1 MMDATAKPHGSIW
14 LARLCLLLGAGSI
27 VMALVGAVGAGQ
39 DWWDKLN
46 GLSAVFAAAVVALLG
61 FVFSLIVLLLYRKKG
76 QAIRNLTLIGL
87 VCSVAFLGFIGY
99 WANVGRS
106 VPQIHDITTNLDN
119 PPQFQ
124 VLKLRPDDF
133 ADIPGRGEPKYA
145 GMDAM
150 ERWKVLH
157 RGAYGDLKTVT
168 IDLPVD
174 RVVTLAAEIALE
186 RGWEVALTKP
196 DEGRVEAV
204 DTVSLFRFK
213 DDVVIR
219 VQPGPGGLSS
229 EVDVRSVSRVGRSDL
244 GVNAKRIRSFLS
256 DLQAAADKG

>member
-1 MMDATAKPHGSIW
+1 MDATAKPHGSIW
-14 LARLCLLLGAGSI
+14 LARLCLLLGAGAI
-27 VMALVGAVGAGQ
+27 VMALAGAIGAGQ
-39 DWWDKLN
+39 DWWGKLT
-46 GLSAVFAAAVVALLG
+46 GLSVVTAAVVVALLG
-61 FVFSLIVLLLYRKKG
+61 LVFSLIVLLLYRKKG
-76 QAIRNLTLIGL
+76 TRIRDLTLMGL
-87 VCSVAFLGFIGY
+87 ICSVAYLGFIGY
-99 WANVGRS
+99 WVNIAMG

-157 RGAYGDLKTVT
+157 REAYGDLKTVT
-168 IDLPVD
+168 VKMPVD
-174 RVVTLAAEIALE
+174 QAVTLAEKLARE
-186 RGWEVALTKP
+186 RGWKVALARP
-196 DEGRVEAV
+196 EEGRVEAV
-204 DTVSLFRFK
+204 DTVSLFRFQ

-219 VQPGPGGLSS
+219 IQPGPGGLTS

-244 GVNAKRIRSFLS
+244 GVNANRIRNFLK
-256 DLQAAADKG
+256 DLQAAAPKG